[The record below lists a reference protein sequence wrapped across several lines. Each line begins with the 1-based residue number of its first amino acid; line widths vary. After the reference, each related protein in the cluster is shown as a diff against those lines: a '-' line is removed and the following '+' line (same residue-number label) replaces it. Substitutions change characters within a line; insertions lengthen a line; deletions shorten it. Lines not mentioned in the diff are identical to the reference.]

1 MPKLSSFVQ
10 ASYNFDRNFDEET
23 GKKEEQFKAYGLID
37 ATMAYKL
44 STGKIHAGV
53 TNLLNKDYFSY
64 SSQTSYGSDT
74 RNFKGRGRTLTIGYS
89 LDF

>member
-1 MPKLSSFVQ
+1 MYYL
-10 ASYNFDRNFDEET
+10 YRNFVEEA
-23 GKKEEQFKAYGLID
+23 GNDEEQFKAYGLID

-44 STGKIHAGV
+44 STGRLHAGV

-64 SSQTSYGSDT
+64 SSQTSYGSDA
-74 RNFKGRGRTLTIGYS
+74 RNFKGRGRTLTLGYS

>member
-1 MPKLSSFVQ
+1 
-10 ASYNFDRNFDEET
+10 
-23 GKKEEQFKAYGLID
+23 
-37 ATMAYKL
+37 MAYKL

-64 SSQTSYGSDT
+64 SSQTSYGSDV
-74 RNFKGRGRTLTIGYS
+74 RNFKGRGRTLTVGYS